1 MRRRCKRHAGKDPAG
16 RLARGTHGAHTL
28 NIKLMSVTLDVS
40 KLSGWLNLSIV
51 CRVEKRAY
59 DAGRPPWDGRWQG
72 GGLHSDDDMSQAAG
86 RESGVQWLATTT
98 AQVACR
104 LETESRARAEHT
116 WNIPLMSLTRDVLKL
131 SVWSNLVAPCRVERR
146 AYDEKGEVRGGW
158 RRRRRKQFAELETVE
173 STGHALSTP

>member
-1 MRRRCKRHAGKDPAG
+1 MQGDP
-16 RLARGTHGAHTL
+16 RGT
-28 NIKLMSVTLDVS
+28 
-40 KLSGWLNLSIV
+40 
-51 CRVEKRAY
+51 
-59 DAGRPPWDGRWQG
+59 G
-72 GGLHSDDDMSQAAG
+72 GGRAVVCSDDDMSQAAG

-146 AYDEKGEVRGGW
+146 AYTMKKVRCAVVGGDDGASSL
-158 RRRRRKQFAELETVE
+158 Q
-173 STGHALSTP
+173 S